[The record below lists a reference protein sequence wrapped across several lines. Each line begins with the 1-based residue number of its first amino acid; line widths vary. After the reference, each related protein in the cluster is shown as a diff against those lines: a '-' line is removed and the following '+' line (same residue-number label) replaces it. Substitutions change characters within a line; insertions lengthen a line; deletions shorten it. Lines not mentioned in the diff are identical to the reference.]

1 MTEIEKHLIKDPY
14 LKQVIDADSEK
25 LSLEPP
31 RKDIYLALVR
41 SILGQQLSTKAAAT
55 IYQRFLELFPEN
67 YPTPALVVKSSI
79 DTLKSAGLSKQK
91 ATYIQNVANFAITPG
106 LEFDQLDSKTDE
118 EIIQYL
124 TKIKGV
130 GRWTVEMLLMFAFQ
144 RPDVFAVDDL
154 GIQQAIKKLYNLSE
168 EKKELKNKMIEIA
181 EVWKP
186 YRTIACRYL
195 WRWKDN
201 TPLNSTEK

>member
-1 MTEIEKHLIKDPY
+1 MTEIEKHLTKDPH
-14 LKQVIDADSEK
+14 LKKVIEADAEK
-25 LSLEPP
+25 MALEPP

-55 IYQRFLELFPEN
+55 IYQRFLALFPEN
-67 YPTPALVVKSSI
+67 YPTPELVVKSSI

-91 ATYIQNVANFAITPG
+91 ATYIQNVADFAINPG
-106 LEFDQLDSKTDE
+106 LEFDQLNTKTDE
-118 EIIQYL
+118 EIIQHL

-154 GIQQAIKKLYNLSE
+154 GIQQAIKKLYNLTE